1 MQRLR
6 FSALDLQQPHFHCGW
21 TRVGIGERTFRH
33 THDFPELFFVTSGRG
48 RHLVNGGSQ
57 DLGDGD
63 LVWIEADDAHSFEG
77 SGPDGLRFINLALEP
92 GWWSGFRRLFTP
104 ACDPASTRASRAP
117 TVCRLKPDEFSRV
130 EAALRA
136 LLTGRHVEEWM
147 LILALREVLPA
158 ILRGHGDADEPIPRW
173 LGDLAA
179 LMRSPDLVAKP
190 IGWWQ
195 AKAGC
200 SKSHLARCCRK
211 HFGRTLT
218 ETLAEARIAE
228 AHARLLLGRKTVAA
242 IAAEVGFEN
251 LGHFY
256 SVFKRRTG
264 CTPVEWR
271 RRQANSTVPR

>member
-1 MQRLR
+1 MQRLK
-6 FSALDLQQPHFHCGW
+6 FSALDLQQPHFHCAW

-33 THDFPELFFVTSGRG
+33 THDFPELFLVTSGRG
-48 RHLVNGGSQ
+48 RHLVNGVGQ
-57 DLGDGD
+57 ELADGD
-63 LVWIEADDAHSFEG
+63 LVWIEADDAHGFEG
-77 SGPDGLRFINLALEP
+77 LAPGGLRFINLAIEP
-92 GWWSGFRRLFTP
+92 GWWDGFRRLFNP
-104 ACDPASTRASRAP
+104 ACDPASVRASRAP
-117 TVCRLKPDEFSRV
+117 AVCRLKPDEFSRV
-130 EAALRA
+130 ETALRA
-136 LLTGRHVEEWM
+136 LLMGRHVEDWL
-147 LILALREVLPA
+147 LILALREALPA
-158 ILRGHGDADEPIPRW
+158 ILHGHGDADDPVPRW

-179 LMRSPDLVAKP
+179 LMRSPELVAKP

-228 AHARLLLGRKTVAA
+228 AQARLLLGRKTVTA

-251 LGHFY
+251 LGHFH
-256 SVFKRRTG
+256 SVFKHRTG
-264 CTPVEWR
+264 CTPVEWQ